1 VRKAFI
7 RISFT
12 SKEKSKIVF
21 EALKPETLSQPA
33 ARSKVEV
40 QLEKSAIMLQIKAR
54 DTTALR
60 AATNAYLRWIYST
73 QKVLEVLESLSKK
86 RLCGNLINE

>member
-1 VRKAFI
+1 MREASI
-7 RISFT
+7 RIGFT
-12 SKEKSKIVF
+12 SEKKSKIVF
-21 EALKPETLSQPA
+21 EALKPETLSQPT
-33 ARSKVEV
+33 ARSKVEAR
-40 QLEKSAIMLQIKAR
+40 LEKSAIRLQIKAR

-60 AATNAYLRWIYST
+60 AAINAYLRWIHST